1 MELERPRRD
10 RGFLLLLVLSRL
22 LLRGS
27 GCGKILALLHHGS
40 SQAGCEVL
48 SCCRC
53 YWRGGQ
59 ILRVLQLHH
68 RGCRSL
74 GNSATARA
82 AAAAGL
88 MDGTTLHLVCISD
101 KQHFLRGLSN
111 FHLRIFFVFLL
122 LLRLFRLTEIKPEQL
137 SNHKVGIV

>member
-59 ILRVLQLHH
+59 ILRVLQLHQGLQGPGKLSH
-68 RGCRSL
+68 S
-74 GNSATARA
+74 TRA
-82 AAAAGL
+82 AAAAVL

-101 KQHFLRGLSN
+101 KQNFLRGLSN
-111 FHLRIFFVFLL
+111 FHLRIFFVFFL
-122 LLRLFRLTEIKPEQL
+122 LLRLFRLMKL
-137 SNHKVGIV
+137 SQSSCLTT